1 MTTSSQVFYRKWRP
15 GTFSDLAGQEHVGNT
30 LRQAVMQ
37 GRVSHSYL
45 FCGTR
50 GSGKTTTARVLS
62 KAVNCLDPRDGDP
75 CEQCAICVSI
85 NEGRNLD
92 IIELDAASN
101 RGVEEIREIRDKV
114 HFQPA
119 QNRRKVYIIDEAH
132 MLTREASNAFLKTLE
147 EPPAHVIFILCTTE
161 ADRILPTIV
170 SRCQRYD
177 FRRLPGQTIYDRL
190 AYITDQ
196 EGVAIQPDAL
206 RMVARNA
213 GGSMRDAL
221 NMLEQLAV
229 STDREITLRDV
240 EEALGLVRSDAYL
253 VLAQKMLAGDT
264 SGSLETI
271 NDVVWEGGEPRQL
284 HRQTLE
290 ILRSILLLSWD
301 AGDTLDLPPDLLSSL
316 QAEAQKHDASTI
328 LRAVRTWGE
337 ANLRYD
343 APSTLPLEIAAAEIC
358 RKDVIVAA
366 PEVAPP
372 SARASNLRHAKR
384 PARPGVKLH
393 QPTRR
398 LVTPGPHPAPPA
410 RPSPPANAEA
420 PAARS
425 SSPAA
430 APDSFQGRWEQAVR
444 QLGRVKGSK
453 YNLGALLRDCRPNG
467 VHLSDDAATLV
478 LPFTNVANLDRM
490 QEELND
496 PRVRDTIEQAI
507 EQFFGERHAFTV
519 TLAGANGDGD
529 RSGAQFR
536 AGQPSIPHR
545 HRPGSASNRGK
556 LAGGSVYH
564 DEPQDDAPG
573 PAIAEPAG
581 QGPAGTGRD
590 ERGRFRRRW
599 RRARDHDRQAGS
611 YLGNHRAGGR
621 GRHRPAAGPRCR
633 RGQRRFQP
641 DPGTGCGKDGRRYRG
656 HEYSRPDLGILD
668 CGSPGPRS

>member
-1 MTTSSQVFYRKWRP
+1 MLPAATMTTSTQVYYRKWRP

-62 KAVNCLDPRDGDP
+62 KAVNCLDPQDGDP
-75 CEQCAICVSI
+75 CDQCAICVSI

-161 ADRILPTIV
+161 ADRILPTIL

-229 STDREITLRDV
+229 SADQEITLRDV

-253 VLAQKMLAGDT
+253 ILAQKMLAGDT

-284 HRQTLE
+284 HRQTLD

-301 AGDTLDLPPDLLSSL
+301 AGETLDLPPDLLASL
-316 QAEAQKHDASTI
+316 RAEAQKHDAPTI
-328 LRAVRTWGE
+328 LRAVRVWGE

-358 RKDVIVAA
+358 RKDVSIATPPPTA
-366 PEVAPP
+366 PAPPTPPAPRTPRRDAPP
-372 SARASNLRHAKR
+372 SSPPARDSR
-384 PARPGVKLH
+384 PA
-393 QPTRR
+393 
-398 LVTPGPHPAPPA
+398 PATPA
-410 RPSPPANAEA
+410 RPSPSASPETPARSNA
-420 PAARS
+420 PAAS
-425 SSPAA
+425 A
-430 APDSFQGRWEQAVR
+430 DSLQGRWEQAVR

-453 YNLGALLRDCRPNG
+453 YNLGALLRDCRPNS
-467 VHLSDDAATLV
+467 VHLSDDATTLV
-478 LPFTNVANLDRM
+478 LPFTNSANLDRM

-507 EQFFGERHAFTV
+507 EQFFGERHPFTV
-519 TLAGANGDGD
+519 TLAGANGEGD
-529 RSGAQFR
+529 RPARNPMQDSPLYRTAIGLGA
-536 AGQPSIPHR
+536 
-545 HRPGSASNRGK
+545 RPIEEN
-556 LAGGSVYH
+556 
-564 DEPQDDAPG
+564 
-573 PAIAEPAG
+573 
-581 QGPAGTGRD
+581 
-590 ERGRFRRRW
+590 
-599 RRARDHDRQAGS
+599 
-611 YLGNHRAGGR
+611 
-621 GRHRPAAGPRCR
+621 
-633 RGQRRFQP
+633 
-641 DPGTGCGKDGRRYRG
+641 
-656 HEYSRPDLGILD
+656 
-668 CGSPGPRS
+668 

>member
-1 MTTSSQVFYRKWRP
+1 MTTSTQVYYRKWRP

-37 GRVSHSYL
+37 DRVSHSYL

-62 KAVNCLDPRDGDP
+62 KAVNCLNPQDGDP
-75 CEQCAICVSI
+75 CDACAICVSI

-161 ADRILPTIV
+161 ADRILPTIL

-190 AYITDQ
+190 AYVTDQ

-206 RMVARNA
+206 RMVSRNA

-229 STDREITLRDV
+229 SAGREITLADV

-253 VLAQKMLAGDT
+253 ILAQKMLAGDT

-301 AGDTLDLPPDLLSSL
+301 AGDTLDLPPDILSAL
-316 QAEAQKHDASTI
+316 KAEAQKHDAATI
-328 LRAVRTWGE
+328 LRAVRIWGE

-343 APSTLPLEIAAAEIC
+343 APSTLPLEISAAEIC
-358 RKDVIVAA
+358 RKDVVAETPQHPAPAPSASPAPARQPRREAPPAGPPARDSRTAA
-366 PEVAPP
+366 P
-372 SARASNLRHAKR
+372 
-384 PARPGVKLH
+384 
-393 QPTRR
+393 
-398 LVTPGPHPAPPA
+398 PPA
-410 RPSPPANAEA
+410 RPSPPANAQ
-420 PAARS
+420 PPARS
-425 SSPAA
+425 TTPAV
-430 APDSFQGRWEQAVR
+430 APDSLQGRWEQAVR

-453 YNLGALLRDCRPNG
+453 YNLGALLRDCRPNS
-467 VHLSDDAATLV
+467 VHLSDDDSTLV
-478 LPFTNVANLDRM
+478 LPFTNSANLDRM

-507 EQFFGERHAFTV
+507 EQCFGERHPFTV
-519 TLAGANGDGD
+519 TLAGTNGD
-529 RSGAQFR
+529 
-536 AGQPSIPHR
+536 
-545 HRPGSASNRGK
+545 
-556 LAGGSVYH
+556 
-564 DEPQDDAPG
+564 
-573 PAIAEPAG
+573 
-581 QGPAGTGRD
+581 RD
-590 ERGRFRRRW
+590 
-599 RRARDHDRQAGS
+599 
-611 YLGNHRAGGR
+611 
-621 GRHRPAAGPRCR
+621 RPARNSMQDSPL
-633 RGQRRFQP
+633 
-641 DPGTGCGKDGRRYRG
+641 YRTAIG
-656 HEYSRPDLGILD
+656 LGARPIEEN
-668 CGSPGPRS
+668 